1 MRNSGS
7 NTEKG
12 HSHSYATH
20 IHHEKRPQTEIAKF
34 KYFFSMTGCDMD
46 DSWTLL
52 SQDWAESHHKYG
64 KYHGSAAEALQMMS
78 PSQDGS
84 CSNPA
89 TTLPW
94 NGLFIFLMLW
104 KKRRK
109 KYNCSTTKVT
119 LTSAPCGIG
128 LKLFSG
134 VVAVTEVSV
143 EQNILMQDYHWLWES
158 NNHMW
163 STTTFVRNRKWPHTC
178 WNHTTTEGWQS
189 VLDKLCTGNEE
200 FHYNFHSENLLQC
213 ESDAWEVGGGYYL
226 P

>member
-1 MRNSGS
+1 MTAELCFHRTGQRATINMV
-7 NTEKG
+7 NTMALLLKLCKWCHPHRMAVAAILRGWHDLEMDC
-12 HSHSYATH
+12 S
-20 IHHEKRPQTEIAKF
+20 
-34 KYFFSMTGCDMD
+34 FSLC
-46 DSWTLL
+46 
-52 SQDWAESHHKYG
+52 YG
-64 KYHGSAAEALQMMS
+64 
-78 PSQDGS
+78 
-84 CSNPA
+84 
-89 TTLPW
+89 
-94 NGLFIFLMLW
+94 

-143 EQNILMQDYHWLWES
+143 GQNILMQDYHWLWES
-158 NNHMW
+158 INHMW
-163 STTTFVRNRKWPHTC
+163 STTTFIRNRRWPHTC

-213 ESDAWEVGGGYYL
+213 ESDVWEVGCGYYL